1 MQKQLYYLTNV
12 ELTAYE
18 GTGSKLALARSF
30 DNNAAGWEQF
40 AEYIELAPPVPTY
53 LLVDLIEEDFQR
65 ESVPHVRGRGRQAL
79 LERRASQLYRDT
91 PFRHA
96 ELQGRDKEGR
106 KDDRY
111 LFNALTNADL
121 PKPWLAA
128 LQAKTVPVVG
138 MYSLASL
145 SQQLFNK
152 LGLGQG
158 RPVLLVSHQSSGLRQ
173 SYFHEGYLR
182 FSRLTPLSDHSPERL
197 AEAFDLETAKTRQFL
212 ASTRLLNRG
221 EQVQVVVIAN
231 ADCIEALRHPVRDS
245 ADVALRLLDIA
256 EVQLQ
261 LKTGQF
267 DTSGASE
274 GMYLSLLASTRLP
287 SHFPLRDL
295 RHYYQLL
302 QARTALS
309 AASVVLAL
317 GALGWAGNDVLT
329 IVELRRQE
337 QQFDQEAAGIDKRF
351 KAIVS
356 TMPAT
361 AVSPHNMKSVVDLE
375 RLVDQNV
382 PLPSTQL
389 ALLAGALDTVPE
401 IQVDKLRWQAGNP
414 ATLLLPVDPSV
425 PPPPQGLPP
434 EAAQLGIPGPSAQK
448 LTLEGQVLPFQ
459 NDYRA
464 ALDSVNR
471 LVARINRHAGV
482 HAEVTTPP
490 IDTRPTARLESS
502 SGGEDGSNTAHFV
515 VTLSW
520 KP

>member
-1 MQKQLYYLTNV
+1 VQKQLYYLTNH

-18 GTGSKLALARSF
+18 RTGSSLVLARTF
-30 DNNAAGWEQF
+30 ENNAAGWEQF
-40 AEYIELAPPVPTY
+40 GEYLELAPPVPSY

-65 ESVPHVRGRGRQAL
+65 ENVPHVSGRGRQAL
-79 LERRASQLYRDT
+79 LERRTSQLYRDT

-96 ELQGRDKEGR
+96 QLQGREKEGR

-111 LFNALTNADL
+111 LFSALTNADL

-152 LGLGQG
+152 LGLDQG

-173 SYFHEGYLR
+173 SYFHEGMLR
-182 FSRLTPLSDHSPERL
+182 FSRLTPLFDHSPERL
-197 AEAFDLETAKTRQFL
+197 AETFDIETAKTRQFL

-231 ADCIEALRHPVRDS
+231 AESIDALRHPVRDS
-245 ADVALRLLDIA
+245 ADVALRLLDIT
-256 EVQLQ
+256 EVQAL
-261 LKTGQF
+261 LKVGQF
-267 DTSGASE
+267 DTSGACE
-274 GMYLSLLASTRLP
+274 GMFLSLLASLRLP

-302 QARTALS
+302 QTRMALYV
-309 AASVVLAL
+309 ASGVLAL
-317 GALGWAGNDVLT
+317 GAVAWAASDVLT
-329 IVELRRQE
+329 ILDLRRQE
-337 QQFDQEAAGIDKRF
+337 QQFDQEAAGIDKRY
-351 KAIVS
+351 KAIVG
-356 TMPAT
+356 TMPVT
-361 AVSPHNMKSVVDLE
+361 TVSPHNMKSVVDLE
-375 RLVDQNV
+375 RMIDKNV
-382 PLPSTQL
+382 PLPSVHL
-389 ALLAGALDTVPE
+389 ALLAGALDAVPE
-401 IQVDKLRWQAGNP
+401 VKIHKLHWQAGNP

-425 PPPPQGLPP
+425 PPPPAGLAP
-434 EAAQLGIPGPSAQK
+434 EAAQLGIPGASAQM
-448 LTLEGQVLPFQ
+448 LTLEGEIVPFN

-471 LVARINRHAGV
+471 LAAQIKRHPGV
-482 HAEVTTPP
+482 QAEVVSPP
-490 IDTRPTARLESS
+490 IDTRTTAKLESS
-502 SGGEDGSNTAHFV
+502 TGGEAGENTARF
-515 VTLSW
+515 TLKLSW